1 MSSITELESALSDVF
16 ASFEESTVIAADTVR
31 VDVAQA
37 DVREIRTDLTILA
50 GSRPSG
56 N

>member
-1 MSSITELESALSDVF
+1 MSNITELESALSDVF
-16 ASFEESTVIAADTVR
+16 ASFDVEVAEEGVR
-31 VDVAQA
+31 EAEMAQA
-37 DVREIRTDLTILA
+37 DVREIRMDMSVLA

>member
-1 MSSITELESALSDVF
+1 MSNVEELELALSDVF
-16 ASFEESTVIAADTVR
+16 ASFDVVVDGETAEEVEA
-31 VDVAQA
+31 A
-37 DVREIRTDLTILA
+37 DVREIRANLASLA